1 MFTCLFWIIAVTSS
15 PFAGENAVIAVIE
28 SQNIEPYNAALEGFK
43 RGLKG
48 QGFSCTGFIEYGLKG
63 EKANSLHIIEEIRD
77 KKPDLI
83 LTLGSIST
91 AAVLENIKDI
101 PVVFSMILNPVASGF
116 VKSLE
121 SSGNNATGVS
131 MDIPIKTQ
139 FANLKMLI
147 PEMKRIG
154 TLYNPRKTRAIVSEA
169 SGIARKMGLELVA
182 ESVDSDRDVPEALE
196 ELAKQVD
203 ALWAVVDNTVYN
215 PQSAR
220 YILLFT
226 LRNKIPFMAFSVNFV
241 EAGALMALYC
251 DYNDIGRQSA
261 EIAIKILRDQK
272 PNNIPIS
279 PPRDIN
285 IAINRRVAEVIG
297 IEIPP
302 SILYRTDKI
311 FE

>member
-1 MFTCLFWIIAVTSS
+1 LILFCIHA
-15 PFAGENAVIAVIE
+15 FAAKRPVIVV
-28 SQNIEPYNAALEGFK
+28 SKSRNITPYNTA
-43 RGLKG
+43 LKG
-48 QGFSCTGFIEYGLKG
+48 FNQVLKNKG
-63 EKANSLHIIEEIRD
+63 IDAYLIQYDIKATKEEGRRVAEEVRAR
-77 KKPDLI
+77 KPELV
-83 LTLGSIST
+83 LTLGSSAT
-91 AAVLENIKDI
+91 EMAQQNIKDI
-101 PVVFSMILNPVASGF
+101 PIVFAMVLYPVASGL
-116 VKSLE
+116 VESLE

-131 MDIPIKTQ
+131 MGIPIKTQ
-139 FANLKMLI
+139 FAHLKMLI
-147 PEMKRIG
+147 PRIKRIG
-154 TLYNPRKTRAIVSEA
+154 VLYNPHKTRAIVSEA
-169 SGIARKMGLELVA
+169 FAVARKMDLELVA
-182 ESVDSDRDVPEALE
+182 KSVNSDKDIPEALE